1 MGYGSKLNISI
12 KNDRIILLEKR
23 AAAIEQLLHDRI
35 KATDLK
41 IDANTTAVKELLG
54 VLGNIQSELEFVYEE
69 LISRT
74 VRGRWKR
81 LKELL
86 RKSESGKGNQT

>member
-12 KNDRIILLEKR
+12 KNDQIILLEKR
-23 AAAIEQLLHDRI
+23 AAAIEQLLHDQI

-54 VLGNIQSELEFVYEE
+54 VLGNIYEE

-86 RKSESGKGNQT
+86 RKSDSKKGEKT